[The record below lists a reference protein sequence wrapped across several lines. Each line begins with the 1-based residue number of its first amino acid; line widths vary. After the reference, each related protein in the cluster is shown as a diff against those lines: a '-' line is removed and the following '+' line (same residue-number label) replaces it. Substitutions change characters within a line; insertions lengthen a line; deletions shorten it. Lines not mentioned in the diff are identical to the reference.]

1 MFLIEL
7 PAATGQRCAPAVE
20 PTSADTDT
28 AVGSLAV
35 LAVDDEAPVRDLLAD
50 ILATDGHRVTLATDG
65 EEALELFAPGQF
77 DLVLVDYALAGL
89 TGLDVARAV
98 KQADR
103 GITVALITGW
113 GHERARATADPGLV
127 DWWETKPLDLPKI
140 RRLLARV
147 NRRDADPDTESPL
160 SS

>member
-1 MFLIEL
+1 
-7 PAATGQRCAPAVE
+7 
-20 PTSADTDT
+20 
-28 AVGSLAV
+28 
-35 LAVDDEAPVRDLLAD
+35 VDDEAPVRDLLAD
-50 ILATDGHRVTLATDG
+50 ILATDGHRITLATDG
-65 EEALELFAPGQF
+65 EEALKLFAPGQF

-103 GITVALITGW
+103 AITVALVTGW
-113 GHERARATADPGLV
+113 GNERARAAADPGLV

-147 NRRDADPDTESPL
+147 SRRGVDTDTEPPL